1 MDKEGK
7 GAVMDTITYKIAEIG
22 DVVGGGTP
30 STSNPDLWGG
40 EIPWISPKDL
50 TGYNSIYISHGENF
64 LTPKGLKSGTKLL
77 PKDTVLFSSRAP
89 IGYIAIASNPICTN
103 QGFKSI
109 ICNKDLITPL
119 FLYYYIK
126 ANLDYIKLFGTGA
139 TFPEISGAAM
149 KKIKIQ
155 IPSLPIQQ
163 KIASIL
169 STYDTLI
176 ENNNRRI
183 RLLEQMAENLYKEW
197 FVRFRFPGHE
207 KLENGLPKEW
217 TIKRVKDCVERLP
230 FGRTYKVKELYK
242 EGKVIVV
249 DQSTSDYLGYHNDVP
264 AHYASFES
272 PIILFGDHSC
282 KFYLMTRDFSLG
294 ENIIPFKSKDKNQVN
309 EYYLFFATHNLIK
322 TEEYKRHWGRFS
334 SMKIVIPKIELQQ
347 KFNKLIREYEK
358 MKRYMY
364 SQNTLLTRQRD
375 LLLPR
380 LMSGKLEVKP

>member
-1 MDKEGK
+1 MKYVKVKDLGQIVT
-7 GAVMDTITYKIAEIG
+7 GN
-22 DVVGGGTP
+22 TP
-30 STSNPDLWGG
+30 STSDMSNYGDFMPFIKATDIILGSRYTYNT
-40 EIPWISPKDL
+40 EQ
-50 TGYNSIYISHGENF
+50 GYSEKSYKKYKVN
-64 LTPKGLKSGTKLL
+64 LVPKGSTCIVTIGSIGKKMTQAHTDLFVNQAINAILPYKQFDKDYIYYVSKYAILPQLKIYDSGTTSGRENISKSS
-77 PKDTVLFSSRAP
+77 FS
-89 IGYIAIASNPICTN
+89 N
-103 QGFKSI
+103 
-109 ICNKDLITPL
+109 
-119 FLYYYIK
+119 
-126 ANLDYIKLFGTGA
+126 IKLFV
-139 TFPEISGAAM
+139 EE
-149 KKIKIQ
+149 
-155 IPSLPIQQ
+155 SLSKQQ

>member
-1 MDKEGK
+1 MERQKEWQNVRLGDYISIKSGLAYKGCHIGK
-7 GAVMDTITYKIAEIG
+7 GESLLLGMGCVSFKEKFIESGARPYNDPSDDRFVVKPGDIVLATRQQSNNLPILAMPAIIPFKYKNKRVLFGTNLYKVENKSEIDNRFLFWLLKHQHYVNYIAG
-22 DVVGGGTP
+22 V
-30 STSNPDLWGG
+30 
-40 EIPWISPKDL
+40 
-50 TGYNSIYISHGENF
+50 
-64 LTPKGLKSGTKLL
+64 KSGTAVQMVTKKNVEDYKFNC
-77 PKDTVLFSSRAP
+77 PP
-89 IGYIAIASNPICTN
+89 
-103 QGFKSI
+103 KSI
-109 ICNKDLITPL
+109 RDK
-119 FLYYYIK
+119 
-126 ANLDYIKLFGTGA
+126 
-139 TFPEISGAAM
+139 ISN
-149 KKIKIQ
+149 
-155 IPSLPIQQ
+155 
-163 KIASIL
+163 IL
-169 STYDTLI
+169 WTYDTLI

-364 SQNTLLTRQRD
+364 SQNIA
-375 LLLPR
+375 
-380 LMSGKLEVKP
+380 VW

>member
-1 MDKEGK
+1 
-7 GAVMDTITYKIAEIG
+7 
-22 DVVGGGTP
+22 
-30 STSNPDLWGG
+30 
-40 EIPWISPKDL
+40 
-50 TGYNSIYISHGENF
+50 
-64 LTPKGLKSGTKLL
+64 
-77 PKDTVLFSSRAP
+77 
-89 IGYIAIASNPICTN
+89 
-103 QGFKSI
+103 
-109 ICNKDLITPL
+109 
-119 FLYYYIK
+119 
-126 ANLDYIKLFGTGA
+126 
-139 TFPEISGAAM
+139 
-149 KKIKIQ
+149 
-155 IPSLPIQQ
+155 
-163 KIASIL
+163 
-169 STYDTLI
+169 
-176 ENNNRRI
+176 
-183 RLLEQMAENLYKEW
+183 MAENLYKEW

>member
-1 MDKEGK
+1 MEVKYIPLKELVSTVIDYRGKTPLKLGGEWSSKGGYRALSALNVKTRGLVAEDKIRYVNKELYNKWMKIEIERGDVLITSEAPFGQILQWNSDEKIVLSQRLFALRFRKEQCSQYIYQYMASTFFYGELKARATGSTVEGLRQPALMK
-7 GAVMDTITYKIAEIG
+7 CKIA
-22 DVVGGGTP
+22 
-30 STSNPDLWGG
+30 L
-40 EIPWISPKDL
+40 
-50 TGYNSIYISHGENF
+50 
-64 LTPKGLKSGTKLL
+64 
-77 PKDTVLFSSRAP
+77 
-89 IGYIAIASNPICTN
+89 
-103 QGFKSI
+103 
-109 ICNKDLITPL
+109 
-119 FLYYYIK
+119 
-126 ANLDYIKLFGTGA
+126 
-139 TFPEISGAAM
+139 
-149 KKIKIQ
+149 
-155 IPSLPIQQ
+155 PSLPIQQ